1 MSNIQDLEKM
11 IQKVESIRSVNNE
24 VLQEP
29 IKEGKWSIR
38 EIIGH
43 LYGWDHYNVEEMV
56 PLMKHEERL
65 PEFPDH
71 DLFNAQ
77 VIQGLDGVSVEEIIA
92 IFIDER
98 KKLVEGLENVDPNAR
113 FTIGSGKRRFS
124 AESFS
129 KIFVVHDNDHLKQI
143 QQKIS
148 EV

>member
-11 IQKVESIRSVNNE
+11 IENVESIRSLNNK

-43 LYGWDHYNVEEMV
+43 LYGWDHFNAEEMV
-56 PLMKHEERL
+56 PLMKHEGRL

-71 DLFNAQ
+71 DSFNAQ
-77 VIQGLDGVSVEEIIA
+77 VIQGLEGVSVEEIITM
-92 IFIDER
+92 FIKER
-98 KKLVEGLENVDPNAR
+98 RKLVERLKNVDPNAR
-113 FTIGSGKRRFS
+113 FSIGTGKRRFS
-124 AESFS
+124 QESFAR
-129 KIFVVHDNDHLKQI
+129 IFASHDNDHLKQI
-143 QQKIS
+143 QQKLG